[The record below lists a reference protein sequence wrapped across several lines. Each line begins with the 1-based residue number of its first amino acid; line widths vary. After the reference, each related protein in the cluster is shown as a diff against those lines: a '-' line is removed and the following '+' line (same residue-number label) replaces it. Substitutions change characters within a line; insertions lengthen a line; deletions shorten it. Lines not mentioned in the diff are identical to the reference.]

1 MLNISSIKVAK
12 PRKLPTYG
20 TGAFHTEQQFCFELG
35 HKEGIAAARKA
46 IREALNGLRFKDDL
60 VTLMNSCA
68 EGYTGEWECS
78 TQEGR
83 EGFVAMYDHLSKIAA
98 RLNIDVS
105 EAKDY
110 E

>member
-1 MLNISSIKVAK
+1 MLNISHIKVAK

-35 HKEGIAAARKA
+35 HKEGVAATRKA
-46 IREALNGLRFKDDL
+46 IREALSGLISEGDL
-60 VTLMNSCA
+60 ITLMNSCA
-68 EGYTGEWECS
+68 EGYTGEWDCS

-83 EGFVAMYDHLSKIAA
+83 EGFQAMYDHLSKIAT
-98 RLNIDVS
+98 RLKINVS
-105 EAKDY
+105 EAKDC